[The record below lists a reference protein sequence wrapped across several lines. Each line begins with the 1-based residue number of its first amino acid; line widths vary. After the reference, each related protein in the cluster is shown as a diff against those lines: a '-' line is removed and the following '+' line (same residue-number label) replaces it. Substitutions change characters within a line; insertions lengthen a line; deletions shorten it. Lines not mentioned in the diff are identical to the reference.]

1 MALRKL
7 VVFDNTEGYPTD
19 VIGADDFDVGS
30 RKLSNVADPITATD
44 AVNLQTLQQYL
55 NGVAWKAPVRV
66 ATTAALPAN
75 TYNNGAAGVGATL
88 TGNANGALAAVD
100 GVTLV
105 LNDRL
110 LVKDEATAANN
121 GLYYVSQVGSAGTP
135 YILTRVLDADTAAE
149 LLQAAVFAEEG
160 TANADTAW
168 VGTANAPITVGT
180 TGLPFIKFSNAAVA
194 YTFDQ
199 GLLLTGSSVTVELDT
214 AAGAQTAGAGGGS
227 SGLEFDVN
235 TAAGKLRA
243 AVNATG
249 GLQRSGTGLSILI
262 DPHANTAGNNPS
274 ASTGAAGLLG
284 LRAPKVDDNYVVN
297 GAIAVA
303 DAVNWSSTNSRI
315 EKSDAAVDAKSRVI
329 GVAKTAGTTAGTD
342 SVEVVSHGPCPGV
355 LVGATVNTPYYLQS
369 GGGIGTA
376 LPGGGT
382 RTIQVGKAMN
392 ATDLW
397 VQIIDF
403 GKKA

>member
-7 VVFDNTEGYPTD
+7 VVFDNTEGFPTD

-30 RKLSNVADPITATD
+30 RKLSNVSDPVAATD
-44 AVNLQTLQQYL
+44 AVNLQTLQQYV

-66 ATTAALPAN
+66 ATAAALPAN
-75 TYNNGAAGVGATL
+75 TYNNGASGVGATL

-110 LVKDEATAANN
+110 LVKNEVAPENN
-121 GLYYVSQVGSAGTP
+121 GLYKVTQVGDGSNP
-135 YILTRVLDADTAAE
+135 YILTRVTDADTAAE

-168 VGTANAPITVGT
+168 VGTADAPITVGT
-180 TGLPFIKFSNAAVA
+180 TGLPFIKFSNTAVA

-199 GLLLTGSSVTVELDT
+199 GLLLSGTSVTVELDT

-284 LRAPKVDDNYVVN
+284 LRAPKVDDNYTAN
-297 GAIAVA
+297 AAIAVA
-303 DAVNWSSTNSRI
+303 DPVNWSTTNDRI
-315 EKSDAAVDAKSRVI
+315 EKSDAANDAKAKVM
-329 GVAKTAGTTAGTD
+329 GVAKTAAASGGQTL
-342 SVEVVSHGPCPGV
+342 EVVSHGPCPGV
-355 LVGATVNTPYYLQS
+355 LSGATAGAPYYLQS
-369 GGGIGTA
+369 GGGLGTA

-382 RTIQVGKAMN
+382 RTIQVGTAMN

-397 VQIIDF
+397 VRIVDY

>member
-7 VVFDNTEGYPTD
+7 VVFDNTEGFPTD

-30 RKLSNVADPITATD
+30 RKLSNVADPSAATD
-44 AVNLQTLQQYL
+44 AVNLQTLQQYVQGL
-55 NGVAWKAPVRV
+55 AWKAPVRA

-75 TYNNGAAGVGATL
+75 TYNNGASGVGATL
-88 TGNANGALAAVD
+88 TGNANGALTAQD

-105 LNDRL
+105 VGNRL
-110 LVKDEATAANN
+110 LVKNEAAPENN
-121 GLYYVSQVGSAGTP
+121 GIYVVTQVGDGSNP
-135 YILTRVLDADTAAE
+135 YILTRATDADIAAE
-149 LLQAAVFAEEG
+149 LLNAAVFVSEG
-160 TANADTAW
+160 TTQADYAF

-180 TGLPFIKFSNAAVA
+180 TALPFTVFSSLVTYSFA
-194 YTFDQ
+194 Q
-199 GLLLTGSSVTVELDT
+199 GLLDTAGVITVELDT
-214 AAGAQTAGAGGGS
+214 AANAQGAGAGGGS

-235 TAAGKLRA
+235 TAAGKLRM

-249 GLQRSGTGLSILI
+249 GLQRTGTGAAILP
-262 DPHANTAGNNPS
+262 DPRANTTGNNPTL
-274 ASTGAAGLLG
+274 ATAAAGATV
-284 LRAPKVDDNYVVN
+284 LRSPKIEDNYIASA
-297 GAIAVA
+297 AIAVA
-303 DAVNWSSTNSRI
+303 DPVNWSGTNNQVK
-315 EKSDAAVDAKSRVI
+315 KSNAAVDADSRVI
-329 GVAKTAGTTAGTD
+329 GVARTAAANAAETLA
-342 SVEVVSHGPCPGV
+342 VVSHGPCPGV
-355 LVGATVNTPYYLQS
+355 LSGATVNTPYYLQS